1 MNLVR
6 IKRTQSGFTLIELVV
21 VIVILGI
28 LAATAIPRFVNM
40 SKDARIAAV
49 NGMMGALRSAAAI
62 SQARYMATGDNT
74 ATTVVLDGPTTVTV
88 ALNTGIPE
96 ASAAGI
102 GSAMSS
108 IEGFTPTWPAAVTGS
123 ATFSPNNLDTCAAS
137 YNGTTGAV
145 TPVTSG
151 C

>member
-1 MNLVR
+1 MNLAR

-74 ATTVVLDGPTTVTV
+74 ATSVELAGPTAVTV
-88 ALNTGIPE
+88 AVNTGVPV

-108 IEGFTPTWPAAVTGS
+108 IDGFTPTWPAAATGS
-123 ATFSPNNLDTCAAS
+123 ATFSPNASATCAAVYDGS
-137 YNGTTGAV
+137 TGV
-145 TPVTSG
+145 VTSVVTD